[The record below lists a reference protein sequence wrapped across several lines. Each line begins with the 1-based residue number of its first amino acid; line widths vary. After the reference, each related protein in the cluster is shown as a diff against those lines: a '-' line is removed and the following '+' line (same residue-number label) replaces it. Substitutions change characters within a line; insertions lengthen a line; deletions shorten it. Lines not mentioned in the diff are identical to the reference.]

1 MTQPGFCRDCG
12 AEAPSTGRRCGECG
26 SPRLL
31 RHREIDA
38 LAIAHV
44 DCDAFYASIE
54 KRDDPSL
61 RDLPVIVGGGH
72 RGVVSAACYI
82 ARTFGVRSAMPMF
95 KALRACPGAVVIR
108 PNMEKYAAVGRQVRA
123 IMRDY
128 TPLVEPLSLDE
139 AFLDLSGTESL
150 HERSPARTLALI
162 IRRIERELGVSAS
175 VGLSYNKFLAK
186 VASDLDKPR
195 GFAVIGRGEAKSFLA
210 AQPVGI
216 IWGAGK
222 ALQSR
227 LAADGITRIAQLQ
240 ELPEETLVARY
251 GAMGRRMARFARGDD
266 ERRVE
271 PNAPTK
277 SISAETTFMEDITEF
292 QTLDQILWRLAEKVS
307 RRMKRSGYA
316 GRTITLKLK
325 TADFR
330 TRTRSVTLIDATQLA
345 DRIYRAGSDLLK
357 READGTAY
365 RLLGIGASHLLAPEG
380 ADPPDLADPAAGR
393 RARAER
399 VLDDVREKFG
409 DDAIGKGRSFGGRRE
424 A

>member
-1 MTQPGFCRDCG
+1 MNPPGFCRDCG
-12 AEAPSTGRRCGECG
+12 ADAPGPERRCPACG

-31 RHREIDA
+31 RHAEIDS

-95 KALRACPGAVVIR
+95 KALRACPDAAVIR
-108 PNMEKYAAVGRQVRA
+108 PNMEKYAAAGREVRR

-139 AFLDLSGTESL
+139 AFLDLSGTEAL
-150 HERSPARTLALI
+150 HGRSAARTLAEL
-162 IRRIERELGVSAS
+162 IRRVEREVRVTAS

-195 GFAVIGRGEAKSFLA
+195 GFAVIGRAEAPGFLA
-210 AQPVGI
+210 RQPVGI

-222 ALQSR
+222 ALQAR
-227 LAADGITRIAQLQ
+227 LAADGIARIADLQ
-240 ELPEETLVARY
+240 ALPETTLVARY
-251 GAMGRRMARFARGDD
+251 GAMGRRMARFSRGED

-271 PNAPTK
+271 PDAPTK
-277 SISAETTFMEDITEF
+277 SISAETTFADDIVEF
-292 QTLDQILWRLAEKVS
+292 DRLDQVLWRLAEKVS
-307 RRMKRSGYA
+307 GRMKRAGFV
-316 GRTITLKLK
+316 GRTVTLKLK
-325 TADFR
+325 TADFHLL
-330 TRTRSVTLIDATQLA
+330 TRSATLGDATQLA
-345 DRIYRAGSDLLK
+345 DRIYRTASELLK
-357 READGTAY
+357 RECDGTAY
-365 RLLGIGASHLLAPEG
+365 RLLGVGASHLAPAAAG
-380 ADPPDLADPAAGR
+380 DPFDLADPASGR
-393 RARAER
+393 RAKAER
-399 VLDDVREKFG
+399 VLDDVRERFG
-409 DDAIGKGRSFGGRRE
+409 ESAIGKGRGLDRRSR